1 MTISHFYI
9 LVPFTNKTNQ
19 SHNFWIISSAISKFY
34 KTHGMLPLPGSVPD
48 MKSRSADYIALQNV
62 YKSKARADVAEIVA
76 SVREI
81 EISLSKKT
89 PVEESEIEAF
99 CKNAAHIKLVRG
111 KPLPVY
117 RLDRKLEWTWGDRAK
132 FAFNA
137 LSDETSLILLHIAFM
152 AWDAYFQSSTMIAGE
167 SNPETDALEL
177 TRLANSIVD
186 GIILEAGK
194 PLVAGD
200 FDETKSKLEEF
211 CQEL

>member
-1 MTISHFYI
+1 
-9 LVPFTNKTNQ
+9 
-19 SHNFWIISSAISKFY
+19 
-34 KTHGMLPLPGSVPD
+34 MLPLPGSVPD

-62 YKSKARADVAEIVA
+62 YKSKARSDVAETVS
-76 SVREI
+76 SVRDI
-81 EISLSKKT
+81 EKSLARKI

-117 RLDRKLEWTWGDRAK
+117 RPDRKLEWTWGDRAK

-152 AWDAYFQSSTMIAGE
+152 AWDAFYQSSGTISGE

-177 TRLANSIVD
+177 TRLANLIVD

-200 FDETKSKLEEF
+200 FDNVKSRLGEF